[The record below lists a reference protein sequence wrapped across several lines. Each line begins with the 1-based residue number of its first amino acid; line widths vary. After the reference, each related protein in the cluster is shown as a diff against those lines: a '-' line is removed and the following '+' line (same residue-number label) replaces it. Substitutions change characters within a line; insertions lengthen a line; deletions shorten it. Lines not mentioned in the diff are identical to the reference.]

1 MDFKNFDLGKMEPAQ
16 MRAMMNLFNS
26 MPESQL
32 QGIMKSMGID
42 MDPAQIKVFLET
54 IKTTKANLTVLL

>member
-54 IKTTKANLTVLL
+54 IS